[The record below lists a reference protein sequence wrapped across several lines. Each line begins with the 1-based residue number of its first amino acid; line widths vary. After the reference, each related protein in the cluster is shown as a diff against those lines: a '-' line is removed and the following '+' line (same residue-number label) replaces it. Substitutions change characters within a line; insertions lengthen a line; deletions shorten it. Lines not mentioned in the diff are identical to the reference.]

1 MKKTSVSEHI
11 PSAQHLRPEAESAM
25 PPEARTACIGASL
38 CASQGHAFV
47 EA

>member
-25 PPEARTACIGASL
+25 PPEATFFFLFFALRRSESC
-38 CASQGHAFV
+38 
-47 EA
+47 